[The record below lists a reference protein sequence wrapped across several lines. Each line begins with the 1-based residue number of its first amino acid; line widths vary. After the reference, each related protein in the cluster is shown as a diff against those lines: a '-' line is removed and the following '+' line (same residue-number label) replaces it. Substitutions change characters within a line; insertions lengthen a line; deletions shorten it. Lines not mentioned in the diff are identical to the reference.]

1 MDNNQPPRIFKGT
14 EQFSSNSGSSSVLS
28 KNFVANV
35 FSWMV
40 VGLIVTAFAAWYGA
54 HSEIYA
60 AIFGPEGNSIL
71 RWGLM
76 LAPFA
81 FIIIMNAGLE
91 RFSAITLT
99 ILFLAFAATMGL
111 SLSSILYLYSKV
123 VITKVFLITSGTFT
137 VMSIAGY
144 TTSKD
149 LTKMG
154 SLLFMALIGLIIASI
169 ANMFFYKGILD
180 VIISIAGVL
189 IFTGLIAYDTQK
201 IKNIG
206 ASIDG
211 ESSTAAKMAI
221 LCATSIYLDF
231 VNLFLFLLRFF
242 GSRD

>member
-1 MDNNQPPRIFKGT
+1 MDNNQPPRIFKET
-14 EQFSSNSGSSSVLS
+14 EQFSSNSSNSATVS

-40 VGLIVTAFAAWYGA
+40 VGLLVTAVVAWYGA
-54 HSEIYA
+54 TSGIYQELLDS
-60 AIFGPEGNSIL
+60 GSVMM
-71 RWGLM
+71 WVLM

-81 FIIIMNAGLE
+81 FIIALNAGLK
-91 RFSAITLT
+91 RFSATTLT
-99 ILFLAFAATMGL
+99 LLFLAFSATMGL
-111 SLSSILYLYSKV
+111 SLSSV
-123 VITKVFLITSGTFT
+123 VIIYPFEIITKVFLITSGTFT
-137 VMSIAGY
+137 VMAIAGY
-144 TTSKD
+144 TTSID
-149 LTKMG
+149 LTRMG

-169 ANMFFYKGILD
+169 ANFFFQSGPFDFL
-180 VIISIAGVL
+180 ISIAGVI